1 MLTSRI
7 SHRMTKKVFN
17 VHEPFKAVKQFI
29 QQSGVKYILA
39 DGKLNETARR
49 NKLVLKNK
57 L

>member
-1 MLTSRI
+1 M
-7 SHRMTKKVFN
+7 FN